1 MREGEWEVCSTIYM
15 PHTYHLHYYTCGTHV
30 QSYFSHHIQ
39 CNFFSWNTMLPNQF
53 WSWKQM
59 LPNQLW
65 SWKQML
71 PLQFW
76 SWKQMLP
83 NQFWSWKQM
92 LPNQFWSWTTTLPI
106 HTVNLKLLGP
116 VNISTCWLLLTT
128 KTGLHLTVV
137 PVFHTFN
144 QTSTQLVSTT
154 FYHVTQYPS
163 RDLNIPS
170 LRHHYGTLSPNFH
183 V

>member
-15 PHTYHLHYYTCGTHV
+15 PHIYHLHYYTCGTHV
-30 QSYFSHHIQ
+30 QSYCSHHIQ
-39 CNFFSWNTMLPNQF
+39 CHFFKVE
-53 WSWKQM
+53 KQCYQASSEVENKCY
-59 LPNQLW
+59 LHSSEVEQQHYLV
-65 SWKQML
+65 
-71 PLQFW
+71 
-76 SWKQMLP
+76 
-83 NQFWSWKQM
+83 
-92 LPNQFWSWTTTLPI
+92 PI

-128 KTGLHLTVV
+128 KTGLHLTAV